1 MLSSVDCSLWWS
13 YHTHPKRTSSSAIS
27 SVIIIILNHYHY
39 HDRDDCDAAQSN
51 CCPRGS
57 WRPRSRR
64 SLGQFDH
71 GQRWGQVG
79 RHRHRHREEEHHFQ
93 WWMMIPQKILRKFDH
108 GQLILFMTR
117 QTQTRKGWIF
127 FPLQAGLLHHWVK
140 GFKQWDDNNGRDFC
154 GSSLSPC
161 FLPFVLIWLFL
172 CFCDISDTNKDKHRR
187 RRNVTS
193 YHFFHYFNFFG
204 YYHKVCEVGEVDE
217 VDEVCEVCSR
227 GRRGLCFITMF

>member
-1 MLSSVDCSLWWS
+1 
-13 YHTHPKRTSSSAIS
+13 
-27 SVIIIILNHYHY
+27 
-39 HDRDDCDAAQSN
+39 
-51 CCPRGS
+51 
-57 WRPRSRR
+57 
-64 SLGQFDH
+64 
-71 GQRWGQVG
+71 
-79 RHRHRHREEEHHFQ
+79 
-93 WWMMIPQKILRKFDH
+93 
-108 GQLILFMTR
+108 MTR

-204 YYHKVCEVGEVDE
+204 YYHKVC
-217 VDEVCEVCSR
+217 R
-227 GRRGLCFITMF
+227 WGRWGIITHISKAFFRYHHSPGSHQSSQLTISDHYHFWSVLWIIESKKSGSGTATKMSEISLADFLLHAFVFLIWLLQYLFR